1 MTSLWQ
7 DLRFGFRSLVKSP
20 GFAFMAVLTLAIG
33 IGANTAIF
41 TVLNAVLLRPL
52 PFHDPGRVMIVS
64 ENSPQF
70 NDMSVAYPNYVDW
83 RAQNS
88 SFAQMALFRGDD
100 YTLTDQRG
108 PEHIDGREVSAG
120 FFSLLGVAPI
130 LGRDFRPEEDQ
141 VGAAPVVIMSYGLW
155 QRRFG
160 GDRNILGRS
169 IHLNDAD
176 YTVVGVLPRDF
187 WFYSQR
193 DVFVPIAATGRMWL
207 KNRMDREGA
216 RAIGRLKPGVGL
228 EQARADLNTIAKRLA
243 AAYPEPNANHGVTI
257 IPIANDVVS
266 DVRGTLLLLF
276 GAVALLLLIA
286 CVNVANLLLSRVV
299 PRQRELAIR
308 TALGA
313 SRMRIASQLLTES
326 VLLALLGGILGIG
339 LAWAGTRGLLAAVPH
354 TLPRA
359 QSIGVDWRVALFL
372 LATCVITGILFGL
385 APVWQSLR
393 GNTNE
398 TLKES
403 GRGTVAG
410 RHRLQSVL
418 VISELALALVL
429 LVCAGLTI
437 RTLNKL
443 GRVDPGF
450 IADNVTTFSLGFS
463 RLHYDTPE
471 KIRTLFKNVVEK
483 MEGVPGI
490 QAAALTTDVMMRDDS
505 EVMFYVSERPKP
517 DPKDYSWSMMYITS
531 PDYLG
536 TMGVR
541 LLRGRYFTEH
551 DTLSSQNVLVVDEEL
566 ARTAF
571 PHQEA
576 LGQHLVMPF
585 PGFEQPREI
594 IGVVQHVKH
603 WGLAQDSTA
612 TIRSEFYVPFLQI
625 PEKFYPMV
633 NGMTFAARSHLGP
646 QATANAVAERLHEID
661 TDIPVYNVETMD
673 EIISTSIA
681 RQRFATLLFVVFAI
695 AALLLGAI
703 GTYGVLSY
711 SVSQRTHEMG
721 VRMAL
726 GASAR
731 DVLRLVMLRGT
742 KLIAVGALAGIVGAL
757 IFSRLLASLL
767 YGVSS
772 YDPAT
777 FGLVAAVLV
786 TVAVAACY
794 IPARRAT
801 KVDPMIALRYE

>member
-1 MTSLWQ
+1 MNSLWQ
-7 DLRFGFRSLVKSP
+7 DVRFGIRSLVKSP

-52 PFHDPGRVMIVS
+52 PFPEPRQLMIVS

-70 NDMSVAYPNYVDW
+70 NDMSVAYPNFIDW
-83 RAQNS
+83 RAQNT
-88 SFAQMALFRGDD
+88 SFAQIALFRSDD
-100 YTLTDQRG
+100 YTLTDSRG
-108 PEHIDGREVSAG
+108 PEHVDAREVSAG
-120 FFSLLGVAPI
+120 FFSLLGVTPV
-130 LGRDFRPEEDQ
+130 LGREFRAEEDQ
-141 VGAAPVVIMSYGLW
+141 PGAAPVVILSYGLW
-155 QRRFG
+155 QGRFG
-160 GDRNILGRS
+160 GDRNVLGRS
-169 IHLNDAD
+169 VHLNDSN
-176 YTVVGVLPRDF
+176 YTVVGVLPKDF

-193 DVFVPIAATGRMWL
+193 DVFVPIAATGRML
-207 KNRMDREGA
+207 LMNRMEREGA
-216 RAIGRLKPGVGL
+216 RAVARLKPGVTI
-228 EQARADLNTIAKRLA
+228 EQAKADMGTIAKRLA
-243 AAYPEPNANHGVTI
+243 AAYPEANADHGVAIT
-257 IPIANDVVS
+257 PMANDVVS
-266 DVRGTLLLLF
+266 DVRSTLLLLF
-276 GAVALLLLIA
+276 GSVALLLLIA

-354 TLPRA
+354 TLPRS

-372 LATCVITGILFGL
+372 LATCLVTGIMFGL
-385 APVWQSLR
+385 APVWQSIR

-418 VISELALALVL
+418 VVSELALALVL

-450 IADNVTTFSLGFS
+450 VADNVTTFSLGFS

-531 PDYLG
+531 PDYLP

-551 DTLSSQNVLVVDEEL
+551 DTLTSPNVIVVDEEL
-566 ARTAF
+566 ANSLF

-576 LGQHLVMPF
+576 LGQHLTIPF

-594 IGVVQHVKH
+594 IGIVQHVKH

-612 TIRSEFYVPFLQI
+612 KIRSEFYAPFLQI
-625 PEKFYPMV
+625 PEKFYPML

-646 QATANAVAERLHEID
+646 QATATAVAERLREID
-661 TDIPVYNVETMD
+661 SDIPVYNVETMD

-681 RQRFATLLFVVFAI
+681 QQRFATLLFVVFAI
-695 AALLLGAI
+695 AALLLGAV

-742 KLIAVGALAGIVGAL
+742 KLIALGALAGIVGAL
-757 IFSRLLASLL
+757 VFSRLLANLL

-777 FGLVAAVLV
+777 FGLVAAVLI
-786 TVAVAACY
+786 TVAIAACY

-801 KVDPMIALRYE
+801 KVDPMVALRYE

>member
-7 DLRFGFRSLVKSP
+7 DLRFGIRSLVKSP

-52 PFHDPGRVMIVS
+52 PFQEPGRLMIVS

-88 SFAQMALFRGDD
+88 SFTQMALFRSDD
-100 YTLTDQRG
+100 YTLTGDRG
-108 PEHIDGREVSAG
+108 PEHVDAREVSAG
-120 FFSLLGVAPI
+120 FFTLLGITPV
-130 LGRDFRPEEDQ
+130 LGREFRAEEDQ
-141 VGAAPVVIMSYGLW
+141 PGAAPVVMLSYGLW

-160 GDRNILGRS
+160 GDRNVLGRS
-169 IHLNDAD
+169 VHLNDSN
-176 YTVVGVLPRDF
+176 YTVIGVLPKDF

-193 DVFVPIAATGRMWL
+193 DVFVPIAATGRML
-207 KNRMDREGA
+207 LMNRMEREGA
-216 RAIGRLKPGVGL
+216 RAVGRLKPSVSI
-228 EQARADLNTIAKRLA
+228 EQAKADMGTIAKRLA
-243 AAYPEPNANHGVTI
+243 AAYPEANAGHGVTI
-257 IPIANDVVS
+257 TPMASDVVS
-266 DVRGTLLLLF
+266 DVRSTLLLLF

-313 SRMRIASQLLTES
+313 SRIRIASQLLTES

-354 TLPRA
+354 TLPRT

-385 APVWQSLR
+385 APVWQSIR

-450 IADNVTTFSLGFS
+450 VADNVTTFSLGFS

-531 PDYLG
+531 PDYLR

-551 DTLSSQNVLVVDEEL
+551 DTLSSPNVIVVDEEL
-566 ARTAF
+566 ASSLF

-576 LGQHLVMPF
+576 LGQHLTIPF

-594 IGVVQHVKH
+594 VGIVQHVKH

-612 TIRSEFYVPFLQI
+612 KIRSEFYAPFLQV
-625 PEKFYPMV
+625 PEKFYPLL
-633 NGMTFAARSHLGP
+633 NGMTFAARSHLGA

-661 TDIPVYNVETMD
+661 SDIPVYNVETMD

-695 AALLLGAI
+695 AALLLGAV

-742 KLIAVGALAGIVGAL
+742 KLIAVGASAGIVGAL
-757 IFSRLLASLL
+757 IFARLLSSLL
-767 YGVSS
+767 YGVRS

-777 FGLVAAVLV
+777 FGLVATVLII
-786 TVAVAACY
+786 VAIAACY

>member
-1 MTSLWQ
+1 MTALWQ
-7 DLRFGFRSLVKSP
+7 DVRFGFRSLVKSP
-20 GFAFMAVLTLAIG
+20 GFAFMAVFTLAIG

-52 PFHDPGRVMIVS
+52 PFHDPGRLMIVS

-70 NDMSVAYPNYVDW
+70 NDMSVSYPNFLDW
-83 RAQNS
+83 RSQNG
-88 SFAQMALFRGDD
+88 SFTGMALFRSDD
-100 YTLTDQRG
+100 YTLTGKGG

-120 FFSLLGVAPI
+120 FFSLLGVAPV
-130 LGRDFRPEEDQ
+130 LGREFRAEEDRP
-141 VGAAPVVIMSYGLW
+141 GAAPVVMLSYGLW

-160 GDRNILGRS
+160 GDRNILGRT
-169 IHLNDAD
+169 IRLNDAD
-176 YTVVGVLPRDF
+176 YTVIGVLPQDF

-193 DVFVPIAATGRMWL
+193 DIFVPIAATGRML
-207 KNRMDREGA
+207 LMNRIEREGA
-216 RAIGRLKPGVGL
+216 RAIARLKPGIEL
-228 EQARADLNTIAKRLA
+228 PQAHADMNTIGKRLA
-243 AAYPEPNANHGVTI
+243 AAYPEANAGHGVTI
-257 IPIANDVVS
+257 TPMANDVVS

-313 SRMRIASQLLTES
+313 SRLRIASQLLTES

-359 QSIGVDWRVALFL
+359 QSIGVDWRVGLFL
-372 LATCVITGILFGL
+372 LATCVVTGILFGL
-385 APVWQSLR
+385 APVWQSIR

-418 VISELALALVL
+418 VVSELALALVL

-450 IADNVTTFSLGFS
+450 VADNVTTFSLGFS

-471 KIRTLFKNVVEK
+471 KIRTLFKNVVNK

-531 PDYLG
+531 PDYLA

-541 LLRGRYFTEH
+541 LMRGRYFTEH
-551 DTLSSQNVLVVDEEL
+551 DTLSSPNILVVDEEL
-566 ARTAF
+566 AHSLF
-571 PHQEA
+571 PHQDA
-576 LGQHLVMPF
+576 LGQHLTIPF

-594 IGVVQHVKH
+594 VGVVQHVKH

-612 TIRSEFYVPFLQI
+612 TVRSEFYVPFLQI
-625 PEKFYPMV
+625 PEKFYPMLS
-633 NGMTFAARSHLGP
+633 GMTFAARSHLGP
-646 QATANAVAERLHEID
+646 QATASAVANRLHELD
-661 TDIPVYNVETMD
+661 SDIPVYNVETMD

-726 GASAR
+726 GARAR
-731 DVLRLVMLRGT
+731 DVLRLVMIRGA
-742 KLIAVGALAGIVGAL
+742 KLIAVGAVAGVVGAL
-757 IFSRLLASLL
+757 LFSKLLASLL
-767 YGVSS
+767 YGVKF

-777 FGLVAAVLV
+777 FGLVSAVLV
-786 TVAVAACY
+786 TVAIAACY

-801 KVDPMIALRYE
+801 RVDPMIALRYE